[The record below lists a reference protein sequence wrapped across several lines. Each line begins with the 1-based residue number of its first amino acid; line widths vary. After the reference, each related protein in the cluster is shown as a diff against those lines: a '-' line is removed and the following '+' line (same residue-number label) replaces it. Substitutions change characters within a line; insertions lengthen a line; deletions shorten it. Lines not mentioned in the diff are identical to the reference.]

1 MHTYKHIHTYARKYT
16 LSHTN
21 TNTCCCG
28 DAISGHPGK
37 RHHHRK
43 LCHYIR
49 WYRIQMHT
57 HTDTPMVR
65 SYWVTRCFVRSY
77 QSLVICK
84 HICTNICYIHIFHY
98 KNSRCDTT
106 VTRDSLS
113 CPTIK
118 IYILY
123 LQQAATLS
131 RCRYVAIHCNAWKV
145 QACPQASAGY
155 DWTWVTSDAEHLRHN
170 RRWDVEAVVMTINRR
185 NKQRNLMM

>member
-106 VTRDSLS
+106 LTWDSLS

-123 LQQAATLS
+123 LQQPATMLQYIAMRGRSRPVHRRQQDMTGLESRLTQNIYAITGGEMSRQLS
-131 RCRYVAIHCNAWKV
+131 
-145 QACPQASAGY
+145 
-155 DWTWVTSDAEHLRHN
+155 
-170 RRWDVEAVVMTINRR
+170 
-185 NKQRNLMM
+185 